1 MLNILLPKNV
11 LSISLFSFSYS
22 SPSNSIAFNH
32 YKLPHSF
39 QSHSKNKCSPSFYPI
54 LYLVSILLLLVSLY
68 YFVILR
74 YSGFLPFLTV
84 QKRDRISV
92 NILPLL
98 CLLQLLSLCTF
109 NTRLS
114 SLLSENRSACREHHC
129 SCCHRCRREREYI
142 CRIACL
148 HRFCR

>member
-1 MLNILLPKNV
+1 MYLQCFDLIPETFRCRFTDRCDKVISHHTILTFNV
-11 LSISLFSFSYS
+11 DCLKSVSKKVKLCHHRLTACPSY
-22 SPSNSIAFNH
+22 H
-32 YKLPHSF
+32 
-39 QSHSKNKCSPSFYPI
+39 
-54 LYLVSILLLLVSLY
+54 
-68 YFVILR
+68 
-74 YSGFLPFLTV
+74 
-84 QKRDRISV
+84 KRDRISV

-148 HRFCR
+148 HRFCCRAICRLSFSCG